1 MPKFIKWAKAKKAS
15 QPIYEHAPQGHQAK
29 VGTPTMGGVVFIS
42 STIIATLLT
51 AKLSNVYVIAGL
63 FCLALFSLIGMQDDY
78 SKISKEKNWVIICY
92 NGTQSLIAMR
102 LLKAKGFTNID
113 HLEGGLE
120 AYLSL

>member
-1 MPKFIKWAKAKKAS
+1 MTASDFKAELNHLNLLD
-15 QPIYEHAPQGHQAK
+15 IR
-29 VGTPTMGGVVFIS
+29 TPREWDEFNLGGFHIS
-42 STIIATLLT
+42 LDTLLER
-51 AKLSNVYVIAGL
+51 I
-63 FCLALFSLIGMQDDY
+63 DE
-78 SKISKEKNWVIICY
+78 ISQAKNWVIICY

>member
-1 MPKFIKWAKAKKAS
+1 LD
-15 QPIYEHAPQGHQAK
+15 
-29 VGTPTMGGVVFIS
+29 
-42 STIIATLLT
+42 TLLER
-51 AKLSNVYVIAGL
+51 I
-63 FCLALFSLIGMQDDY
+63 DE
-78 SKISKEKNWVIICY
+78 ISKEKNWVIICY

>member
-1 MPKFIKWAKAKKAS
+1 MTAAEFKAELKNVNLLD
-15 QPIYEHAPQGHQAK
+15 IR
-29 VGTPTMGGVVFIS
+29 TPREWDELSLGGFHVS
-42 STIIATLLT
+42 LDTLLER
-51 AKLSNVYVIAGL
+51 I
-63 FCLALFSLIGMQDDY
+63 DE
-78 SKISKEKNWVIICY
+78 ISKEKNWVIICY